1 VASFHLSLCSLNWI
15 ELEFYLEKASFF
27 APVELVLRYAVV
39 LSTRELAFHFVLAE
53 LTAAI
58 FPG

>member
-1 VASFHLSLCSLNWI
+1 VASFHLPLCSLNWI
-15 ELEFYLEKASFF
+15 ELEFYLELF

-39 LSTRELAFHFVLAE
+39 LSTRELASHFVLAE